1 MTDPTPQASAQELEI
16 QFINVSKA
24 FNGRSVLSDLNLAIP
39 KRQSI
44 VILGRSGSGKS
55 VMLKHITGALH
66 PDRGQVLV
74 KGRKPDRALM
84 ESIGVLFQQ
93 GALFDSMK
101 VWENITFSL
110 RDVEGWNARQAR
122 EFAIYLLEQVDLAA
136 DVADKYPRDLSGG
149 MAKRVALARAV
160 STRPEI
166 LLCDEPTTGLDPVSG
181 LVIDTLIRRL
191 VDQFNMTCLTIT
203 HDLASAQ
210 RIADRLVLLADG
222 RIAWDGAPADFATTD
237 NSAVV
242 AYRRAVSQTH
252 V

>member
-1 MTDPTPQASAQELEI
+1 MTDTAAAGEI
-16 QFINVSKA
+16 EILFKQVSKA
-24 FNGRSVLSDLNLAIP
+24 FGDRPVLRDLNLEIP

-55 VMLKHITGALH
+55 VMLKHITGALR
-66 PDRGQVLV
+66 PDSGEVLV

-84 ESIGVLFQQ
+84 EIIGVLFQQ

-110 RDVEGWNARQAR
+110 RDVEGWNARQAQD
-122 EFAIYLLEQVDLAA
+122 FAVYLLEQVDLAA
-136 DVADKYPRDLSGG
+136 DVAQKYPRDLSGG

-191 VDQFNMTCLTIT
+191 VDRFNMTCFTIT

-210 RIADRLVLLADG
+210 RIADRLVLLSEG
-222 RIAWDGAPADFATTD
+222 RIAWDGPPEAFATTD
-237 NSAVV
+237 NPAVV
-242 AYRRAVSQTH
+242 AYRQAVNQAH

>member
-1 MTDPTPQASAQELEI
+1 MTNTSAQGEMEI
-16 QFINVSKA
+16 LFKQVSKA
-24 FNGRSVLSDLNLAIP
+24 FGDRPVLSDLNLEIP

-55 VMLKHITGALH
+55 VMLKHITGALR
-66 PDRGQVLV
+66 PDRGEVLV

-84 ESIGVLFQQ
+84 ETIGVLFQQ

-110 RDVEGWNARQAR
+110 RDVEGWTARQAQD
-122 EFAIYLLEQVDLAA
+122 FAVYLLEQVDLAA
-136 DVADKYPRDLSGG
+136 DVAQKYPRDLSGG

-191 VDQFNMTCLTIT
+191 VDQFNMTCFTIT

-210 RIADRLVLLADG
+210 RIADRLVLLSEG
-222 RIAWDGAPADFATTD
+222 RIAWDGAPDDFATTD
-237 NSAVV
+237 NPAVA
-242 AYRRAVSQTH
+242 AYRQAVNQAH